1 MLTFALVNLT
11 KRIYPEI
18 RYQKVKPWSNLAQ
31 QELRASKLKEKRLTK
46 RKPPTATQL
55 VRTSKLIA
63 RDARKRGE
71 LESAKSHNAKSP
83 PAPATANWLRG
94 RGAMELQLQ
103 WRTRRACE
111 VPVFVA
117 QAARP
122 HHSTRSARAQF
133 IPPPPTHTHTHT
145 LPRRKQSPPSA
156 DLVPRLLGNNLR
168 AGGCELISSRDSVRR
183 GVKIAVGRS
192 HGKGQQ
198 GSAHLVLAAAAWE
211 WGRRPRIDAEAAE
224 TDLRAQL

>member
-1 MLTFALVNLT
+1 MQLYMSRHVTELTVQNGSIYCLV
-11 KRIYPEI
+11 
-18 RYQKVKPWSNLAQ
+18 
-31 QELRASKLKEKRLTK
+31 RASKTCVSSSRAARVTCKLKERRLTK
-46 RKPPTATQL
+46 RKPPTAATQQL

-133 IPPPPTHTHTHT
+133 IPPPPPPPTHTHTAT
-145 LPRRKQSPPSA
+145 PKTVTA
-156 DLVPRLLGNNLR
+156 I
-168 AGGCELISSRDSVRR
+168 C
-183 GVKIAVGRS
+183 
-192 HGKGQQ
+192 
-198 GSAHLVLAAAAWE
+198 
-211 WGRRPRIDAEAAE
+211 RPGATAPWK
-224 TDLRAQL
+224 